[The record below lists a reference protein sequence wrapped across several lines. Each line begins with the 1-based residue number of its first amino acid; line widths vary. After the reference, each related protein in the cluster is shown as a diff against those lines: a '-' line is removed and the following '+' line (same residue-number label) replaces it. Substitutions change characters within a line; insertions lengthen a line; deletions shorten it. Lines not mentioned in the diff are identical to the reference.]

1 MLNVH
6 AVVKKAGRLITDNSP
21 VVLTVIA
28 VTGTVTTAYL
38 VGKATFKAAEVIR
51 EHNEKQDVHDLRM
64 PTKEKVELVWK
75 LYVPAA
81 VSGLLTISAIVGSN
95 RIGARRAAAVATAF
109 VLSERAFE
117 EYREKV
123 VEKLGER
130 KEQSVRDELAQD
142 RVNRNPLG
150 TAELVMLGN
159 GSVICYEAFTGRYF
173 LSDMETLRKAE
184 NDINAQVIADNF
196 ACLSDLYHL
205 IGLDPTSQ
213 SDDIG
218 WNTDKLLKLEF
229 STVLTDSGKPCLSVN
244 YRVVPIR
251 NFTHLH

>member
-6 AVVKKAGRLITDNSP
+6 AVVRKAGRLITDNSP

-38 VGKATFKAAEVIR
+38 VGKATFKAAEIIQER
-51 EHNEKQDVHDLRM
+51 NEKLDVHDLWM

-117 EYREKV
+117 EYKEKV

-150 TAELVMLGN
+150 TTELAMLGA

-184 NDINAQVIADNF
+184 NDINALVIADNF
-196 ACLSDLYHL
+196 ACLSDLYQL
-205 IGLDPTSQ
+205 IGLEPTSQ

-218 WNTDKLLKLEF
+218 WNTDKLLKLEY